1 MCEKLAEVSVCL
13 LIKFKLNTIYT
24 QISIYLYYFV
34 FSRILTDLP
43 VFYMGSFEC
52 VW

>member
-24 QISIYLYYFV
+24 QISIYLYHFV
-34 FSRILTDLP
+34 FSRILTVYLP
-43 VFYMGSFEC
+43 VFYMDSFKC
-52 VW
+52 V